1 VVEAIRP
8 TSDNGFRITDEYAIT
23 SLFTEVPRRVLF
35 GFSWWQ
41 RG

>member
-23 SLFTEVPRRVLF
+23 SLFTELPTRGVL
-35 GFSWWQ
+35 GN
-41 RG
+41 